1 MSRMNGVDIKNSNKS
16 VEDVAVAFNPLITS
30 LSRAFTNPPIPKLS
44 SCKIV
49 LYEMFLL
56 LA

>member
-1 MSRMNGVDIKNSNKS
+1 MNGVDIKNSNKS